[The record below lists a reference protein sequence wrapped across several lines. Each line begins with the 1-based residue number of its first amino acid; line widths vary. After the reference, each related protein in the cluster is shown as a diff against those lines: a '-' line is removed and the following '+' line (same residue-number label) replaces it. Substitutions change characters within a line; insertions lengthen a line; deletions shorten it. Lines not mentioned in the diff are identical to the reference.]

1 MNFSHDVGGLLQLFD
16 FSVGQDLLNNMSD
29 TVGVQDTGEGQE
41 DILVDTMFTLEWYN
55 ISIIQMNLIMDLCVE
70 GGHLP

>member
-1 MNFSHDVGGLLQLFD
+1 MDFSHDVGGLLQLFD

>member
-1 MNFSHDVGGLLQLFD
+1 MNLSHDVGGLLQLFD

-55 ISIIQMNLIMDLCVE
+55 ISIIQLNLIMDLCVE

>member
-1 MNFSHDVGGLLQLFD
+1 MDFSHDVGGLLQLFD

-55 ISIIQMNLIMDLCVE
+55 ISIIQINLIMDLCVE

>member
-1 MNFSHDVGGLLQLFD
+1 MNFSHDIGGLLQLFD